1 MARTRPDPR
10 KKQRLL
16 CLMVQKNEKGSVYFA
31 SSILP
36 GNQSFTAL
44 LSFGLCFN
52 RKRIGFQ
59 HFAKI
64 SK

>member
-1 MARTRPDPR
+1 
-10 KKQRLL
+10 
-16 CLMVQKNEKGSVYFA
+16 MVQKNEKGSVYFA

-64 SK
+64 YK